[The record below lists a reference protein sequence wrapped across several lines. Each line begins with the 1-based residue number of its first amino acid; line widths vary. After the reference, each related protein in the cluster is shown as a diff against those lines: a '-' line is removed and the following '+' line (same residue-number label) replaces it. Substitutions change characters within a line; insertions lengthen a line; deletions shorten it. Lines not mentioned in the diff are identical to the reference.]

1 MYKIERKKS
10 NSRILESSDSNKKRQ
25 TVTTQQ
31 KPDHLFNNIPA
42 AFSKDIPE
50 KHIDNLKQIKSELKT
65 IRDKY
70 IAEDVYLPGETDVNN
85 SAYSEAL
92 KMFKSLTTNR
102 IIHRFL
108 AYKIVKDLFVNS
120 IDSKVENHLI
130 KKDKVDKNSIIT
142 DKNKWIE
149 YIPKVVKTIGM

>member
-1 MYKIERKKS
+1 
-10 NSRILESSDSNKKRQ
+10 
-25 TVTTQQ
+25 
-31 KPDHLFNNIPA
+31 
-42 AFSKDIPE
+42 
-50 KHIDNLKQIKSELKT
+50 
-65 IRDKY
+65 
-70 IAEDVYLPGETDVNN
+70 
-85 SAYSEAL
+85 
-92 KMFKSLTTNR
+92 MFKSLTTNR